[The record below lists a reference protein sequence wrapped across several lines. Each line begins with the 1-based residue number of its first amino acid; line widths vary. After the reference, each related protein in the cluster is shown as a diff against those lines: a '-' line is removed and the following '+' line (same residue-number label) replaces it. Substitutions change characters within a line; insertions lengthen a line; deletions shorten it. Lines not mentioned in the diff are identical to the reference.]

1 MQRLTCIDA
10 DSTEPFARGATHNEM
25 AVSNAGE
32 ESSDENQ
39 ASEPS
44 KTPTQQ
50 QRIDSGA
57 SIQDEGTDSRQHP
70 DPILPGDS
78 TETLNMKWKR
88 WIEYYWNVTDTRTL
102 VPEHMRPRG
111 KLGEPLNRALQNY
124 GGNNRTRGRVLEL
137 LYQLARITKEERKD
151 LAWAEIEKKW
161 KSRRAGSEGGK
172 ALSDGDVMAALN
184 YFRQLREQQD
194 DPFTNTQ
201 GQLLIPAPDNNQSD
215 DEEGH
220 DSAATAQWRRPH
232 LSGRQQKRQRRDAQ
246 TTERDANN
254 SPDLQTLLADV
265 GVAEAGLSVAHSRRS
280 SVMARRGR
288 DRASIM
294 ASHNAMVDRAALNV
308 QEARRAVILSLKRK
322 RRDSLDEDEARVDE
336 EDGKTGDDGK
346 DERAEQEHG
355 EPEPEEAQDPS
366 DNWAVLFET
375 EDAPQDGESED
386 QTRG

>member
-1 MQRLTCIDA
+1 
-10 DSTEPFARGATHNEM
+10 
-25 AVSNAGE
+25 
-32 ESSDENQ
+32 
-39 ASEPS
+39 
-44 KTPTQQ
+44 
-50 QRIDSGA
+50 
-57 SIQDEGTDSRQHP
+57 
-70 DPILPGDS
+70 
-78 TETLNMKWKR
+78 MKWNR

-124 GGNNRTRGRVLEL
+124 GSNNRTRGRVLEL
-137 LYQLARITKEERKD
+137 LYELARITKEERKD

-161 KSRRAGSEGGK
+161 KSRRAGSEDGK

-184 YFRQLREQQD
+184 HFRRLPEQQD

-201 GQLLIPAPDNNQSD
+201 GQLLISAPDTNQSD
-215 DEEGH
+215 GEEGH
-220 DSAATAQWRRPH
+220 DSAATAQRRRPH

-254 SPDLQTLLADV
+254 SFDLQTLLADV

-336 EDGKTGDDGK
+336 EDGKMGDDGK
-346 DERAEQEHG
+346 DERAEQEHD

-366 DNWAVLFET
+366 DDWAVMFET
-375 EDAPQDGESED
+375 EDAPQDGERED